1 MSSNNT
7 MKYFTKPLLC
17 LFASSFLSGCDSM
30 RQFDSREMET
40 KSRKQYQQLAEY
52 REKVPTIPYGLQY
65 EEGIQLGLV
74 PASINNSKELPPAL
88 QADNAFFWKSNAN
101 ADLTTILNRLSFQT
115 GIQHYLFVGS
125 DHQPVSPNRGF
136 GTNLSVNDGEKHSTV
151 QALLTEHGLNSS
163 IKPEFKGSLPK
174 VLDRISAH
182 YDLEWVYEDG
192 NINLYQFVLKSYS
205 LELFPTTT
213 SSQSTIGATTTNLNL
228 DLLTE
233 IQSSLKNL
241 IHDDEEL
248 VVEAGTGTLLLNA
261 RPGTHGRVGK
271 YIKQINSELGQQIA
285 IDVSVLTLSQEEAE
299 GFGIAFTI
307 AGDASSGNGFKL
319 VETGS
324 MTGATTLANVGLLS
338 GDFSIDSFLSLLNK
352 RGKVIVETRTGATTS
367 NNRMVPIQVIREIAF
382 AETVESVA
390 DENGINL
397 TRITPGKLA
406 TGFEM
411 TLLPRVLNNLE
422 ILLHY
427 NIRISDLN
435 DLKEF
440 TSNDQT
446 IQLPNVATTE
456 FEQQAILGNGE
467 TLVLAGFER
476 ESLTSNHKKGSFFS
490 NQARTES
497 QKIATV
503 ILIRPRL
510 LKRKTG

>member
-1 MSSNNT
+1 MNLNKT
-7 MKYFTKPLLC
+7 MKYFPIPLLC
-17 LFASSFLSGCDSM
+17 LLVSSFLSGCDSM
-30 RQFDSREMET
+30 KKFDSWEMET
-40 KSRKQYQQLAEY
+40 KSREQYQHLAEY
-52 REKVPTIPYGLQY
+52 REKVPTIPSGLQY

-74 PASINNSKELPPAL
+74 PVSINNSEELPPAL
-88 QADNAFFWKSNAN
+88 QTDNSFFWKSNVN
-101 ADLTTILNRLSFQT
+101 ADLPTILNRLSFQT

-125 DHQPVSPNRGF
+125 DHQPISYIRGF
-136 GTNLSVNDGEKHSTV
+136 ATNLSVNNGETHSTI
-151 QALLTEHGLNSS
+151 QPLLTEHGLDSS
-163 IKPEFKGSLPK
+163 IKPDFKGSLSN

-192 NINLYQFVLKSYS
+192 NINLHQFVLKSYS
-205 LELFPTTT
+205 LELLPTTT
-213 SSQSTIGATTTNLNL
+213 SSQSTIGATTTNVNL

-248 VVEAGTGTLLLNA
+248 VTEAGTGTLLLSA
-261 RPGTHGRVGK
+261 RPSTHVRVGK

-285 IDVSVLTLSQEEAE
+285 IDVSVLTLNQEESE
-299 GFGIAFTI
+299 GVGIAFTI
-307 AGDASSGNGFKL
+307 AGEAASGNTFEL

-338 GDFSIDSFLSLLNK
+338 GDFSVDSFLSLLNK
-352 RGKVIVETRTGATTS
+352 RGKVVVETRTGATTS

-382 AETVESVA
+382 AKTVESVA

-397 TRITPGKLA
+397 TRITPGQLA

-476 ESLTSNHKKGSFFS
+476 ERLTSNHKKGSFFS
-490 NQARTES
+490 NQAVTES

-510 LKRKTG
+510 LKRKTR

>member
-65 EEGIQLGLV
+65 KEGIQLGLV
-74 PASINNSKELPPAL
+74 PASVNNSRELPPAL

-205 LELFPTTT
+205 LELLPTTT

-307 AGDASSGNGFKL
+307 AGDASSGNGFEL

>member
-205 LELFPTTT
+205 LELLPTTT

-307 AGDASSGNGFKL
+307 AGDASSGNGFEL

-324 MTGATTLANVGLLS
+324 MTEATTLANVGLLS